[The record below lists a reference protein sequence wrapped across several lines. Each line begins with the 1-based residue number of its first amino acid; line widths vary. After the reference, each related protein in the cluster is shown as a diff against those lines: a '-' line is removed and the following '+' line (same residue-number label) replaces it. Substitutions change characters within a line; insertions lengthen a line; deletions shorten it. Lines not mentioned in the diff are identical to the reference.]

1 MNSQSDDEILLAVQR
16 IMTMNEWVGIEDSP
30 KIENKKLQKKGK
42 KRKTKKEPNFFLAVR
57 ITNEQILKAVQLV
70 QEELR

>member
-16 IMTMNEWVGIEDSP
+16 IMTMNEWIGNEDSS
-30 KIENKKLQKKGK
+30 KNENKKASKKGK
-42 KRKTKKEPNFFLAVR
+42 KRKTKKEPNFFLAIR
-57 ITNEQILKAVQLV
+57 ITNEQILKAIQLV